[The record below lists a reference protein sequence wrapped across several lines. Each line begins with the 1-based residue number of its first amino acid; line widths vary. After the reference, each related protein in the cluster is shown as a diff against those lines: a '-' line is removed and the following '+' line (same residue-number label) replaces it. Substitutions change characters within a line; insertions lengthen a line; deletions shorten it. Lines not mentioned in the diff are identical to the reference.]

1 MEKIRL
7 QKFISECG
15 LMSRRAAEAEI
26 AKGNFTVNGITATV
40 GDKVDPECD
49 VVMYNG
55 KTVEY
60 KNSGDDPRRSTYI
73 VLNKPIGYVT
83 TMSDE
88 QGRKTVRDLLSDVG
102 KRVYPVG
109 RLDMYSD
116 GLLICTNDGDLTNK
130 ITHPSHSIPKK
141 YLATLTSHLTDENIR
156 DLAVP
161 FELEGYMLRPF
172 EVELI
177 EYTKTSAGD
186 STVVQFTLHEGR
198 NREIRNICTHH
209 GYKLTRLTRI
219 SVGEITLDGLAS
231 GKWRHLTEEEIE
243 YLKSI

>member
-7 QKFISECG
+7 QKYISECG

-26 AKGNFTVNGITATV
+26 ARGNITVNGVIAKL

-49 VVMYNG
+49 TVEFRG
-55 KTVEY
+55 KTV
-60 KNSGDDPRRSTYI
+60 KNNNGGDSSCRHTYI

-88 QGRKTVRDLLSDVG
+88 QDRKTVRDLLADVG
-102 KRVYPVG
+102 TRVYPVG

-116 GLLICTNDGDLTNK
+116 GLLICTNDGELTNK
-130 ITHPSHSIPKK
+130 ITHPSHSISKK
-141 YLATLTSHLTDENIR
+141 YLATLTSRLTEDDISE
-156 DLAVP
+156 LSTP
-161 FELEGYMLRPF
+161 FELDGYMLRPF
-172 EVELI
+172 EVELV
-177 EYTKTSAGD
+177 EYTTTSGGD

-198 NREIRNICTHH
+198 NREIRNICAHH

-219 SVGEITLDGLAS
+219 SVGKITLEGLGS
-231 GKWRHLTEEEIE
+231 GKWRHLTDEEIK
-243 YLKSI
+243 YLKTI